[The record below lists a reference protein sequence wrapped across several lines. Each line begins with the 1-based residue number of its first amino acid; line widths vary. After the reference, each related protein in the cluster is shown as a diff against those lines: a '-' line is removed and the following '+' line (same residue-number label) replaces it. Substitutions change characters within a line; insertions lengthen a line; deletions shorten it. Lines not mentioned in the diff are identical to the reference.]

1 MPLTRE
7 NFKKGLDNRIY
18 VMYLINKITHE
29 ESATMKRKD
38 AIKAAMKDAN
48 VTQEVLAEML
58 GYASQN
64 SVASAIGRN
73 ISMDKFEEMME
84 ALGFE
89 IVIRRK
95 RTSSLTGEYK
105 IGGEE

>member
-1 MPLTRE
+1 
-7 NFKKGLDNRIY
+7 
-18 VMYLINKITHE
+18 MYLINKIIQKGRT
-29 ESATMKRKD
+29 AMKRKD
-38 AIKAAMKDAN
+38 AIKAAMKDAG

-73 ISMDKFEEMME
+73 LSMDKFEEMMDV
-84 ALGFE
+84 LGFE
-89 IVIRRK
+89 VVIRRK
-95 RTSSLTGEYK
+95 RKGSLTGEYK

>member
-1 MPLTRE
+1 
-7 NFKKGLDNRIY
+7 
-18 VMYLINKITHE
+18 MYLINKIIE
-29 ESATMKRKD
+29 KGRAAMKRKD
-38 AIKAAMKDAN
+38 AIKAAMKDAG

-73 ISMDKFEEMME
+73 LSMDKFEEMMDV
-84 ALGFE
+84 LGFE
-89 IVIRRK
+89 VVIRRK
-95 RTSSLTGEYK
+95 RKGSLTGEYK

>member
-1 MPLTRE
+1 
-7 NFKKGLDNRIY
+7 
-18 VMYLINKITHE
+18 
-29 ESATMKRKD
+29 MKRKD

-48 VTQEVLAEML
+48 ITQEVLAEML

-64 SVASAIGRN
+64 SVASAISRN
-73 ISMDKFEEMME
+73 ISMDKFEDMME

>member
-1 MPLTRE
+1 
-7 NFKKGLDNRIY
+7 
-18 VMYLINKITHE
+18 
-29 ESATMKRKD
+29 MKRKD

-48 VTQEVLAEML
+48 ITQEVLAEKL

>member
-1 MPLTRE
+1 
-7 NFKKGLDNRIY
+7 
-18 VMYLINKITHE
+18 
-29 ESATMKRKD
+29 MKRKE

-48 VTQEVLAEML
+48 ITQEVLAEML

-64 SVASAIGRN
+64 SVASAISRN

>member
-1 MPLTRE
+1 MYYIYKTTE
-7 NFKKGLDNRIY
+7 KGIL
-18 VMYLINKITHE
+18 
-29 ESATMKRKD
+29 TMKRKD
-38 AIKAAMKDAN
+38 AIKAVMKD
-48 VTQEVLAEML
+48 VGITQEVLAESL

-73 ISMDKFEEMME
+73 ISMDKFEEIMN

-95 RTSSLTGEYK
+95 RKGSLTGEYK
-105 IGGEE
+105 IGGDDE

>member
-1 MPLTRE
+1 
-7 NFKKGLDNRIY
+7 
-18 VMYLINKITHE
+18 
-29 ESATMKRKD
+29 MKRKD
-38 AIKAAMKDAN
+38 AIKAAMKDAHI
-48 VTQEVLAEML
+48 TQGVLAEML

-84 ALGFE
+84 AIGFE

-95 RTSSLTGEYK
+95 RKGTLTGEYK
-105 IGGEE
+105 IGGEEE

>member
-1 MPLTRE
+1 
-7 NFKKGLDNRIY
+7 
-18 VMYLINKITHE
+18 
-29 ESATMKRKD
+29 MKRKD
-38 AIKAAMKDAN
+38 AIKAAMKDAHI
-48 VTQEVLAEML
+48 TQEVLAEML

-105 IGGEE
+105 IGGDE

>member
-1 MPLTRE
+1 
-7 NFKKGLDNRIY
+7 
-18 VMYLINKITHE
+18 
-29 ESATMKRKD
+29 MKRKD

-48 VTQEVLAEML
+48 ITQEVLAEML
-58 GYASQN
+58 GYARQN

-95 RTSSLTGEYK
+95 RNSSLTGEYK

>member
-1 MPLTRE
+1 
-7 NFKKGLDNRIY
+7 
-18 VMYLINKITHE
+18 
-29 ESATMKRKD
+29 MKRRD
-38 AIKAAMKDAN
+38 AIKAAMKDVG

-58 GYASQN
+58 GYSSQN

-73 ISMDKFEEMME
+73 ISMNKFEDMME

-95 RTSSLTGEYK
+95 RKGSMTGEYK
-105 IGGEE
+105 IGGEEE

>member
-1 MPLTRE
+1 
-7 NFKKGLDNRIY
+7 
-18 VMYLINKITHE
+18 
-29 ESATMKRKD
+29 MKRKD

-73 ISMDKFEEMME
+73 ISMDKFEDIMD

-95 RTSSLTGEYK
+95 RTSNLTGEYK

>member
-1 MPLTRE
+1 
-7 NFKKGLDNRIY
+7 
-18 VMYLINKITHE
+18 
-29 ESATMKRKD
+29 MKRKD

-48 VTQEVLAEML
+48 VTQEVLADKL

-95 RTSSLTGEYK
+95 RTSRLTGEYK